1 MSLMR
6 LDTVLRAGAAADLAD
21 VAAIQAA
28 SPEAAHWPP
37 EDYLSFDFR
46 VCAVENCIA
55 GFAVSR
61 ITAPDECELLN
72 LAVAP
77 EFRRRGVGAELVR
90 SLVTEKGISVFLEVR
105 ESNFAARAFY
115 KSLNFQEV
123 AVREGY
129 YLSPPE
135 SAIVMKFHSC

>member
-1 MSLMR
+1 MALTR
-6 LDTVLRAGAAADLAD
+6 PGTAADLAE

-28 SPEAAHWPP
+28 CPEAAQWRP
-37 EDYLSFDFR
+37 EDYLSFHFR
-46 VCAVENCIA
+46 VCIREDRIA

-61 ITAPDECELLN
+61 ITGPSEQELLN

-90 SLVTEKGISVFLEVR
+90 SLTVVTTFLEVR
-105 ESNFAARAFY
+105 ESNHGARAFY
-115 KSLNFQEV
+115 KNLGFQEV
-123 AVREGY
+123 GLRSGY
-129 YLSPPE
+129 YNFPLE

>member
-1 MSLMR
+1 MSLIR
-6 LDTVLRAGAAADLAD
+6 PGAAADLAD

-37 EDYLSFDFR
+37 EDYLDFDFS
-46 VCAVENCIA
+46 VCILDDRIA

-61 ITAPDECELLN
+61 ITGQDERELLN

-77 EFRRRGVGAELVR
+77 EYRRRGAGAELVR
-90 SLVTEKGISVFLEVR
+90 SLTTGTAISVFLEVR
-105 ESNFAARAFY
+105 EGNQTARVFY
-115 KSLNFQEV
+115 KTLGFQEV
-123 AVREGY
+123 GIRPAY
-129 YLSPPE
+129 YAAPPE